1 MAMYQVILPQ
11 IFIDRLG
18 RRVLTDAGTP
28 GRDGREGV
36 GSPTEE
42 LQGRV
47 AAAIY
52 ENCDRLDDA
61 QLDEIIGWVKLYK
74 SRA

>member
-1 MAMYQVILPQ
+1 LAVVC
-11 IFIDRLG
+11 F
-18 RRVLTDAGTP
+18 
-28 GRDGREGV
+28 

-52 ENCDRLDDA
+52 ANCDQLDDA
-61 QLDEIIGWVKLYK
+61 QLDEIIEWVKLYK
-74 SRA
+74 SQLG